1 MFPPGIH
8 IRLPGGEVHDKMAGI
23 ELQGSFML
31 KGLAISPGYALGR
44 AHCLKHLQ
52 LDNVPAKS
60 VAESEVGAEVL
71 RFQNALQQSRVEIS
85 QLLEL
90 PQIKSSLEIANIFQA
105 HLTLIDD
112 PDLSKEVT
120 KRIRER
126 NLCLESVLSAV
137 IKDYSEFFRKLP
149 DPQFQ
154 GKAIDIMDIGRRIFR
169 NCQANSPISAQY
181 APQDGII
188 IIAED
193 LTPSDIVGF
202 DPTVIRGLAMAEGT
216 ATSHASILARSL
228 GIPALIQVKHLLCEV
243 KPGAFL
249 IVDGNSGSL
258 VVDPPAKI
266 VEEYQQALLQ
276 FEHQKRTIQ
285 ANLSQPAM
293 TLDGTQLRLYANI
306 GQSQDVDAVLA
317 NQADGIG
324 LYRTEFTY
332 LIRRRFPTE
341 DELLDIYW
349 SVVERLGNADVVIRT
364 IDLGGDKIPY
374 LVGQSTE
381 KNPELGW
388 RAVRMALDLTDM
400 FKTQLR
406 AILRTC
412 ARSGRGNV
420 RVLFPM
426 ISNLGELRRAKEL
439 LNETAEELRQ
449 AGVAIPDKIP
459 VGTMIEVP
467 SAALMA
473 GRLVREVDFLSIGSN
488 DLIQYTLAVDRTN
501 SKVAHLYQPANP
513 AVLRLI
519 HEVVEAGASAGKDV
533 SLCGELAGDSRY
545 TVLLLGLGLR
555 MFSMNAVFIPRVK
568 QIVRSVSLPELRAR
582 VLPLLDL
589 DTADEIEEGIGKL
602 NAELG
607 IL

>member
-1 MFPPGIH
+1 
-8 IRLPGGEVHDKMAGI
+8 
-23 ELQGSFML
+23 
-31 KGLAISPGYALGR
+31 
-44 AHCLKHLQ
+44 
-52 LDNVPAKS
+52 
-60 VAESEVGAEVL
+60 
-71 RFQNALQQSRVEIS
+71 
-85 QLLEL
+85 
-90 PQIKSSLEIANIFQA
+90 
-105 HLTLIDD
+105 
-112 PDLSKEVT
+112 
-120 KRIRER
+120 
-126 NLCLESVLSAV
+126 
-137 IKDYSEFFRKLP
+137 
-149 DPQFQ
+149 
-154 GKAIDIMDIGRRIFR
+154 
-169 NCQANSPISAQY
+169 
-181 APQDGII
+181 
-188 IIAED
+188 
-193 LTPSDIVGF
+193 
-202 DPTVIRGLAMAEGT
+202 
-216 ATSHASILARSL
+216 AS
-228 GIPALIQVKHLLCEV
+228 
-243 KPGAFL
+243 
-249 IVDGNSGSL
+249 
-258 VVDPPAKI
+258 
-266 VEEYQQALLQ
+266 LQ
-276 FEHQKRTIQ
+276 FENQKRSMLET
-285 ANLSQPAM
+285 LSQPAI
-293 TLDGTQLRLYANI
+293 TRDGTRLRLFANI

-341 DELLDIYW
+341 DELFDIYW

-374 LVGQSTE
+374 LVGQSIE

-412 ARSGRGNV
+412 AKSGRGNV

-426 ISNLGELRRAKEL
+426 ISNLGELRRAKYL
-439 LNETAEELRQ
+439 LEETATELRA
-449 AGVAIPDKIP
+449 AGLVIPERIP

-519 HEVVEAGASAGKDV
+519 KEVVDAGAAAEKGV

-545 TVLLLGLGLR
+545 TVLLLGMGLR
-555 MFSMNAVFIPRVK
+555 EFSMNAVFIPRVK
-568 QIVRSVSLPELRAR
+568 QIVRAVSLPELRAR

-589 DTADEIEEGIGKL
+589 DTADEIESSLAAL

-607 IL
+607 IS